1 MFDSKFGIVLAIFL
15 ILFVAV
21 TYMSLSSQR
30 LPIFTRASNK
40 TLSMDKSLVL
50 ISKLE
55 AVADALDSSKITVFA
70 RNEEGVGI
78 ANRTV
83 TVQSSLGTVTP
94 SQQLTNNYG
103 KAEFQAISSV
113 AGKANLTVS
122 IDNLPLQTA
131 YSINFINP

>member
-1 MFDSKFGIVLAIFL
+1 MFDSKFGIVLTIFL

-40 TLSMDKSLVL
+40 TLSMDKSVVL

-55 AVADALDSSKITVFA
+55 AMADALDSSKITVFA
-70 RNEEGVGI
+70 RNDEGVGI
-78 ANRTV
+78 ANKTV
-83 TVQSSLGTVTP
+83 TVQSTLGTVTP
-94 SQQLTNNYG
+94 REQLTDNYG
-103 KAEFQAISSV
+103 KAEFQTISSI

-122 IDNLPLQTA
+122 IDNLPLQTV